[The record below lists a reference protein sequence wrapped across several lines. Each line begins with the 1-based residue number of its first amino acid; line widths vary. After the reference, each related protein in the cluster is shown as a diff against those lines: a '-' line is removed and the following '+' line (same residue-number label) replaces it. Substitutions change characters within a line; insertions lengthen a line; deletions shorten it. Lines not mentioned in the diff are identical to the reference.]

1 MKFTAKQI
9 KESKQKALEKI
20 TEILNNEIDGFID
33 ELFTQINGNYY
44 SSDKFIISYIEN
56 YKGIP
61 AEFSIDKTDAFYSAY
76 SGYKAIYA
84 TRSLFHEKQIKGYST
99 IERALIDVGLKLC
112 SKKEKEN
119 FFNKYA
125 IRYNEKL
132 KKITPKKPD

>member
-1 MKFTAKQI
+1 MKFTPKQT
-9 KESKQKALEKI
+9 KKSKLKALEKI
-20 TEILNNEIDGFID
+20 KEILNNEIDGFID
-33 ELFTQINGNYY
+33 ELFIERDGDYY
-44 SSDKFIISYIEN
+44 SKDKFIITYNSN

-61 AEFSIDKTDAFYSAY
+61 SEFSIDKTDNFYAAY

-84 TRSLFHEKQIKGYST
+84 TRSLFHEKQITGYSS

-112 SKKEKEN
+112 SKEEKEI

-132 KKITPKKPD
+132 KKLQSNKPD